1 VRSRGWTGAHSISLI
16 LLSALLPFTSVAVH
30 GQTQQA
36 ITIRLLDFKSGKPIK
51 KLNVDV
57 TLWNGQSTGVLAS
70 GITIIAE
77 TRAKTDEHGSLVVKV
92 PDPAP
97 EHISIF
103 TPDLA
108 QPSTPRISPGD
119 VLKAGVVVPYRHGNY
134 QLGVT
139 AQAGEIVILN
149 HKLTAADRMRQELP

>member
-1 VRSRGWTGAHSISLI
+1 MVNRGLAHIHSVFLVSLG
-16 LLSALLPFTSVAVH
+16 ALLLLVSLAAR

-36 ITIRLLDFKSGKPIK
+36 ITIRFLDFKSGKPIK
-51 KLNVDV
+51 NLSVDV
-57 TLWNGQSTGVLAS
+57 TLWDGKSTGAS
-70 GITIIAE
+70 VSDRTTISE
-77 TRAKTDEHGSLVVKV
+77 TSVKTDDHGSLIVKI

-103 TPDLA
+103 TLDLV

-119 VLKAGVVVPYRHGNY
+119 VLKAGVVVPYRHANY
-134 QLGVT
+134 QPGVM

-149 HKLTAADRMRQELP
+149 RKLTAADRMRRELP